1 MLITALSSAAF
12 LLVTDLSIIE
22 LDQEQLIAPQVETA
36 AAIEAA
42 PIKTDER
49 EVANDSLDTIEAVA
63 ATWAKDAVKRQRLRD

>member
-1 MLITALSSAAF
+1 MLITTLSSAAF

-22 LDQEQLIAPQVETA
+22 LDQGQLIAPKVEAA

-49 EVANDSLDTIEAVA
+49 EVAKDSPDSIDAVA
-63 ATWAKDAVKRQRLRD
+63 ATWAKDAVKRRRLRD